1 MNFKNILLYLDGEWT
16 LSVKSDQSLELT
28 AISAKNAA
36 VPLMTQPIILQAK
49 PASNP
54 WPWIL
59 RCVASLFYE
68 YALVRAAEDQMEP
81 PPPPVPRDM
90 TWHADGTHG
99 ATHGA
104 WCEAEK
110 NQFECFSLAVVNHT
124 GAGKHHYQENVY
136 CSVMVIEKLQSCFSR
151 LALGTFFFFMKQ
163 LRRQGNS
170 KQAGWPQFVSAGWS
184 EWTHSL
190 SVSLLIMLLLHLA
203 ESKTF
208 LCTSEDGACKPLR

>member
-1 MNFKNILLYLDGEWT
+1 MNVVREIRSVPGIDSNQCKKRSRSSDDAADHSAGETCVKSLAMNF
-16 LSVKSDQSLELT
+16 
-28 AISAKNAA
+28 A
-36 VPLMTQPIILQAK
+36 
-49 PASNP
+49 
-54 WPWIL
+54 L
-59 RCVASLFYE
+59 RCVSILWIRFGTSRRRSNGA
-68 YALVRAAEDQMEP
+68 